1 MNWENLGSC
10 RHPME
15 VNDMYFLLVLLTR
28 ITGKVPIKR
37 SLPAEN
43 AQFPEIDLFF
53 AAFWIFLVA
62 AIKDG

>member
-1 MNWENLGSC
+1 VARLG
-10 RHPME
+10 R
-15 VNDMYFLLVLLTR
+15 V
-28 ITGKVPIKR
+28 IQIII
-37 SLPAEN
+37 AEN

>member
-1 MNWENLGSC
+1 MASSDSKSTSKSGY
-10 RHPME
+10 P
-15 VNDMYFLLVLLTR
+15 FLLVLLTR

>member
-1 MNWENLGSC
+1 
-10 RHPME
+10 ME
-15 VNDMYFLLVLLTR
+15 VNDMYFLLVLPTR